1 MSGLK
6 KKSDRF
12 DHFLGANN
20 STKVTRRCQ
29 KVKIL
34 FMVGKYALFWSSEH
48 AQIFP
53 NPRIFANFDA
63 TVLCDYWVDSKKF
76 GTFSYLRVEQNPKMS
91 STRRWRVDGTSNI
104 RRSKSLPGGRRKD
117 ASTQQFHKARS
128 PQLLGRFWYFLVF
141 SVSTFPHV
149 HNHVNGSLM
158 ERQWTVNQPSNRSI

>member
-1 MSGLK
+1 MS
-6 KKSDRF
+6 KSENTYYGRQICP
-12 DHFLGANN
+12 FL
-20 STKVTRRCQ
+20 
-29 KVKIL
+29 IL
-34 FMVGKYALFWSSEH
+34 RTC
-48 AQIFP
+48 P
-53 NPRIFANFDA
+53 NTLIFANFDA

-91 STRRWRVDGTSNI
+91 STRRWHVDGTSNI

-158 ERQWTVNQPSNRSI
+158 ERQWTVNQPSNRSISKWFLEGRTKDPLITRVW